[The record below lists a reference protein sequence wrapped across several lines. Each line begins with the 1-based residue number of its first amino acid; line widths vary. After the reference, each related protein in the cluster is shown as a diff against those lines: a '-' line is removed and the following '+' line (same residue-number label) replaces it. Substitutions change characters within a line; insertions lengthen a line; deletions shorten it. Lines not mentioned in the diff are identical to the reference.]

1 MTTNSLSRQ
10 GLARIIRNSTMI
22 MGKFSNRMTCSI
34 AERSYPHIIADFN
47 LTSIF
52 SKGNNLSCG
61 TYTTRNC
68 A

>member
-1 MTTNSLSRQ
+1 
-10 GLARIIRNSTMI
+10 
-22 MGKFSNRMTCSI
+22 MTCSI
-34 AERSYPHIIADFN
+34 TERGYPHIIADFN

-61 TYTTRNC
+61 AYTTRNC